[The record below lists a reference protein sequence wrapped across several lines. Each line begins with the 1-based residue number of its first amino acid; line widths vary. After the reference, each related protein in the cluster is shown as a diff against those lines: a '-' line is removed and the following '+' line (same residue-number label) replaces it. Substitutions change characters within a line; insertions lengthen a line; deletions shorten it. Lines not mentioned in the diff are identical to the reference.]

1 MPSSLHAPRTG
12 SCVRITFAIVMTSW
26 LPAIA
31 WAQEPTVG
39 AADADAYRSH
49 RHTLYIDGNITGG
62 TGNAILSYDIGPDGS
77 LRALPGSPF
86 LTGGNGFYDASFKLG
101 PFDVDQ
107 EMALN
112 DERNILYAVNA
123 GSNTISALQIGKD
136 GGLYPLPGQPFE
148 SHGSTPV
155 SLGLRDENLV
165 SVDSAQDPAQAGH
178 GYLPGL
184 TVSRIRPSG
193 RLHYLTD
200 SAVALPAD
208 AQPSQALTT
217 NTAPF
222 VFTAEF
228 PGGGSLRAF
237 YQSPDGH
244 LYQTDKVALP
254 LEGRVQ
260 PLPLGLWAHPS
271 QPYLYVG
278 FVNTN
283 QLGVY
288 RWTAQGKLEFVRAAA
303 NSGQALCWIRV
314 SRDGRRLYTANT
326 GDASMSVYDLS
337 QPDRPVEIQHLAVD
351 GLGGVEQFSLTP
363 DGHLLYLLQ
372 QENSVPSA
380 GKSNRVRVLRV
391 DAETGLLTLLDKLTV
406 SLPLPARTRPFG
418 IAIR

>member
-1 MPSSLHAPRTG
+1 MLLHALRTRLRTPTIFVTAMV
-12 SCVRITFAIVMTSW
+12 SC
-26 LPAIA
+26 LPVIA
-31 WAQEPTVG
+31 WAQAPAVG
-39 AADADAYRSH
+39 AADVEAYRSH
-49 RHTLYIDGNITGG
+49 RHTLYINGNITGG

-77 LRALPGSPF
+77 LHALPGSPF
-86 LTGGNGFYDASFKLG
+86 LTGGNGFYDSSFKLG

-112 DERNILYAVNA
+112 DGRDILYAVNA
-123 GSNTISALQIGKD
+123 GSNTISALQIGR
-136 GGLYPLPGQPFE
+136 GGDLYVLPGQPFE

-155 SLGLRDENLV
+155 SLGMRDDNLV

-178 GYLPGL
+178 NYLPGL
-184 TVSRIRPSG
+184 TVLRIRPSG
-193 RLHYLTD
+193 RLHYLAD

-237 YQSPDGH
+237 YQSAEGH

-254 LEGRVQ
+254 LEGSVQ

-283 QLGVY
+283 ELGVY
-288 RWTAQGKLEFVRAAA
+288 RWTTQGKLEFIRTAA
-303 NSGQALCWIRV
+303 NSGQALCWIRA
-314 SRDGRRLYTANT
+314 SKDGRRLYTANT

-337 QPDRPVEIQHLAVD
+337 QPDRPVEIQHLAIG

-363 DGHLLYLLQ
+363 DERLLYLLQ
-372 QENSVPSA
+372 QENSVASA
-380 GKSNRVRVLRV
+380 GKSNRVLVLQV
-391 DAETGLLTLLDKLTV
+391 DAKTGLLTLLDKLTV
-406 SLPLPARTRPFG
+406 SLPLPAKTRPFG